1 MWRTSLLI
9 CAAVC
14 VFGFSPVSAQAPG
27 GSASSPQTRPAKSP
41 PVTPAALWDVAL
53 TPKMAMKY
61 GHLALFAI
69 QCVPLD
75 RYFYADDAAGRTFIE
90 ACSNR
95 AQAGL
100 HLAQA
105 ARERFGSDAAK
116 PLILETG
123 PADEGAKELIE
134 SGDPAF
140 ATIDRMRE
148 VIDNGKATL
157 RLDQGADHAVV
168 HARFTP
174 DGWKINFSEVSDGIE
189 RHGDSLEYKQP
200 DAMLAAIAVQG
211 EIDQALAKEVA
222 AGKFESVDA
231 LKAERDKQNS
241 QKAKKLAE
249 KYRLPPK
256 DDAEAPAT
264 QPARGK

>member
-1 MWRTSLLI
+1 
-9 CAAVC
+9 
-14 VFGFSPVSAQAPG
+14 
-27 GSASSPQTRPAKSP
+27 
-41 PVTPAALWDVAL
+41 
-53 TPKMAMKY
+53 MAMKY
-61 GHLALFAI
+61 GHLALFGI

-90 ACSNR
+90 ACSKR
-95 AQAGL
+95 ATAGL
-100 HLAQA
+100 QLAQA
-105 ARERFGSDAAK
+105 ARERFGPDAVK

-140 ATIDRMRE
+140 AMIDRMRE

-157 RLDQGADHAVV
+157 QLDQGADHAVV

-189 RHGDSLEYKQP
+189 RHGDSLEYKEP

-211 EIDQALAKEVA
+211 EIDEALAKEVA
-222 AGKFESVDA
+222 AGKFKSVDA
-231 LKAERDKQNS
+231 LKAERDQRNS

-249 KYRLPPK
+249 KFKLPSK
-256 DDAEAPAT
+256 DPDDAPAT
-264 QPARGK
+264 KPAGGK